1 MGAPVNRPDDATW
14 DRREAHLVASL
25 RRFYKGELS
34 EGRLLRTLRK
44 DALGLTQQR
53 YADLAGIS
61 RRTLSDLEG
70 DKGNVTVEVMTRA
83 FRPLGLK
90 VGLLPRHPELLEV
103 VLLADGPDRNVLE
116 RTPPLSDREPR
127 PDRSPYQT
135 P

>member
-1 MGAPVNRPDDATW
+1 
-14 DRREAHLVASL
+14 VASL

-70 DKGNVTVEVMTRA
+70 NKGNVTVEVMNRA

-103 VLLADGPDRNVLE
+103 VLRTDGTDRVLDRADA
-116 RTPPLSDREPR
+116 PLSDCEPP